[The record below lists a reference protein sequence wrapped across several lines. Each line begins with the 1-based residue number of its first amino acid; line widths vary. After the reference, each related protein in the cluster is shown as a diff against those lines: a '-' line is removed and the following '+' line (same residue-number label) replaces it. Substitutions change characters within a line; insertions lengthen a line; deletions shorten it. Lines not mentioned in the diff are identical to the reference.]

1 MGEDFLRRKNET
13 FVRRRDAHFERIIEP
28 DLFSDTHAQERIEV
42 IGRVAN
48 GIELV
53 AGDELWAS
61 DTSSA
66 KEVRLFRGDQE
77 AVICQG
83 PAAQHLSEEVT
94 TGGTMIAKIM
104 EVEPDDEFVV
114 MTATCVQRSPT

>member
-13 FVRRRDAHFERIIEP
+13 FVRRRDAHFEQIIEP

-53 AGDELWAS
+53 AGDELWAP

-83 PAAQHLSEEVT
+83 PDAQHLSEEAT

-114 MTATCVQRSPT
+114 MTATCVQRSST